1 MQNTPWQVLHVYSNH
16 EKRVAQH
23 LAVRSV
29 ENYVPLYTER
39 KRWTDRT
46 VVTERPLF
54 SGYVF
59 VRFSTSSRLHV
70 ISTPGVLR
78 ILGDEEKDLV
88 SCEDLDRI
96 REGLATGLPLRPHPV
111 ASIGTPVRVRDGIF
125 AGVEGVV
132 TELRKQCKV
141 IVTLSGAQQAFS
153 LEMQLAD
160 LDMVKQSGP
169 LKVPGPVIAAGCGLR
184 QAHF

>member
-1 MQNTPWQVLHVYSNH
+1 MQNTPWQVLHVFSNH

-96 REGLATGLPLRPHPV
+96 RQGLATGLPLRPHPA
-111 ASIGTPVRVRDGIF
+111 ASLGTPVRVRDGIF

-141 IVTLSGAQQAFS
+141 IVTLSGTKQAFS

-160 LDMVKQSGP
+160 LDLIKQSAP
-169 LKVPGPVIAAGCGLR
+169 MQVPGPVIVAER
-184 QAHF
+184 NFQQVRF